1 MTVRSLQGTSVRRED
16 GRVVLR
22 HSAGRVRRDEDVQAE
37 AALDE
42 PRSHLGDEGHRYRDR
57 RKCRPRGQRFSKAVN
72 AQERVLGRHA
82 VVDDHISH
90 IREALSA

>member
-1 MTVRSLQGTSVRRED
+1 VTVRSLQGTSVRRED

-57 RKCRPRGQRFSKAVN
+57 RKCRPRGPRFTSARRFPLEWVGD
-72 AQERVLGRHA
+72 ELRVLPSEVTA
-82 VVDDHISH
+82 MT
-90 IREALSA
+90 